1 MTDCRY
7 SLKVRSTHLNI
18 ELDKR
23 YTLRL
28 SNTEKLD
35 CYNLDL
41 RTKIKVHSCIEQHK
55 RTQ

>member
-18 ELDKR
+18 ELNKI

-28 SNTEKLD
+28 SNTEELD

-41 RTKIKVHSCIEQHK
+41 RTEIKVHSCIE
-55 RTQ
+55 

>member
-41 RTKIKVHSCIEQHK
+41 RTKIKVYSCIEQHK